1 MINLDAAQPRAS
13 VAWFSPSAAGPSAR
27 IVSAAETAGF
37 EILDAS
43 LTESKGDR
51 SDIAVLDLRG
61 AEQSKPIVTDLLAR
75 ARALAPLCGVIILAS
90 SETDRAQR
98 SWLRRH
104 ADICYVRKDT
114 SPVVAAIRERLRL
127 AGLVDEMGE
136 RIKSLIADGR
146 TCSFTGLGDETTG
159 LSVLIAGR
167 PSPATLSAC
176 NAVRQTASQTTC
188 VFTAGQV
195 MRALDHCQFDSAI
208 FLPEDENDLLLALA
222 RALRRHR
229 DHRRLPVILAAQNED
244 LLDRCAARD
253 GFESILAGHLDSDL
267 ASRIDLYARRARMAS
282 SIRLF
287 LRSPAGCAG
296 GSDGAA
302 GARFFAHHAIRV
314 FRRAD
319 EMRQP
324 VSLVGLSLTP
334 RLEGAPT
341 DAISRALNDALRTAA
356 RLVRAEDMIAKLTP
370 TTLILL
376 IRNVRARDSLRI
388 AERLDGVISGTLGR
402 ATLDIA
408 QISAAAIE
416 RDPGDSIETAIAA
429 LVRQL
434 RVHKNAGRAAR

>member
-1 MINLDAAQPRAS
+1 MINLDTARSRATI
-13 VAWFSPSAAGPSAR
+13 AWFSPSAAGPSAR
-27 IVSAAETAGF
+27 ILSAAETAGY
-37 EILDAS
+37 EILDAL

-51 SDIAVLDLRG
+51 ADVAVIDLRG
-61 AEQSKPIVTDLLAR
+61 AEESRTIATGLLAH
-75 ARALAPLCGVIILAS
+75 ARALGPACGVIILAS
-90 SETDRAQR
+90 GETDRTQR

-104 ADICYVRKDT
+104 ADVCYVRKDA
-114 SPVVAAIRERLRL
+114 SPIVAAIRERLRL

-146 TCSFTGLGDETTG
+146 TCSFSGLGDETTG
-159 LSVLIAGR
+159 LSVLIAGK

-195 MRALDHCQFDSAI
+195 MRALDHCQFDGAI
-208 FLPEDENDLLLALA
+208 FLPEDDSDLLLALA

-253 GFESILAGHLDSDL
+253 GFDSILAGHLDGDL
-267 ASRIDLYARRARMAS
+267 ASRLELYARRARMAS

-296 GSDGAA
+296 GDDGAS

-319 EMRQP
+319 DMRQP

-334 RLEGAPT
+334 RHAGAL
-341 DAISRALNDALRTAA
+341 DGAIASALSDALRTTS
-356 RLVRAEDMIAKLTP
+356 RLVRAEDLIAKLTP
-370 TTLILL
+370 TTLVLMM
-376 IRNVRARDSLRI
+376 RNVRARDSLRI
-388 AERLDGVISGTLGR
+388 AARLEGVITGTLVR
-402 ATLDIA
+402 STLDIA
-408 QISAAAIE
+408 HISAAAIE
-416 RDPGDSIETAIAA
+416 RDAGDTIETSIAA

-434 RVHKNAGRAAR
+434 RVHQNADRIAR